1 MQKKIYIFLISE
13 RKQVPRFLTI
23 LFFFGKNDPSP
34 QFTFWQPP
42 YSAKEKAS
50 LITKNQTEFHMF
62 RFRISYRIFHK
73 RNVRSCSLLIYLLA

>member
-13 RKQVPRFLTI
+13 QKQVPRFLTI

-34 QFTFWQPP
+34 HFTFLQPP
-42 YSAKEKAS
+42 YSAKEKVS

-62 RFRISYRIFHK
+62 QFRVPVPTAFS
-73 RNVRSCSLLIYLLA
+73 